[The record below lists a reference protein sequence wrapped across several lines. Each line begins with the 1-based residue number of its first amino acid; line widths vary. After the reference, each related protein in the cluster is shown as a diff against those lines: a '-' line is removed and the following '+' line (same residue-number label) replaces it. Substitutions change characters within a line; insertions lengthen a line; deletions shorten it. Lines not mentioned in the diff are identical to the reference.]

1 MRTTAA
7 QLDELVKYGPS
18 GPALLDRCAFPRG
31 GLPARHCRAPRIEPM
46 LPVRGST
53 RIRAPGRAAR
63 LLAAA
68 SLRSGGAE
76 LRIFA
81 TSATRHPRRPPN
93 LRCAPLPFL

>member
-18 GPALLDRCAFPRG
+18 GPALLDSCVFPRG
-31 GLPARHCRAPRIEPM
+31 GLPARHCRAPRIGPM

-68 SLRSGGAE
+68 SLRSGAE
-76 LRIFA
+76 LRILA
-81 TSATRHPRRPPN
+81 TSATRQRRPPPN
-93 LRCAPLPFL
+93 LAAYRGW